1 MFFNVLIFRF
11 IGIFMIIGISQLIMR
26 KTIGLSVKDLIFIS
40 YAGMIRGAVAF
51 GLVLRLY
58 ADNAGLEDRS
68 VIVTS
73 SYFLVLATIVIMG
86 CTVPSVH
93 RILFGEIDSS
103 ENQEIEMH
111 QLIDGD
117 KETVATKFVDWID
130 SKFVYKQ

>member
-1 MFFNVLIFRF
+1 
-11 IGIFMIIGISQLIMR
+11 MR
-26 KTIGLSVKDLIFIS
+26 RTIGLSVKDLIFIS

-58 ADNAGLEDRS
+58 ADNAGLENRS

-86 CTVPSVH
+86 CTVPSVQ
-93 RILFGEIDSS
+93 RILFGEIDDSS

-117 KETVATKFVDWID
+117 KETVASKFVDWID
-130 SKFVYKQ
+130 SKFVFKQ

>member
-86 CTVPSVH
+86 CTVPSVQ

-117 KETVATKFVDWID
+117 KETVASKFVDWID